1 MQGGDLLVSNDAV
14 FLKTVS
20 GLEKVEVIY
29 NRISDQWLDP
39 MVFRRDSMLGVAGLV
54 HCIRKGTVAV
64 VNAHWFAAFRRPGPF
79 AIRRT
84 DH

>member
-1 MQGGDLLVSNDAV
+1 MNSAGRGGDLLVLNDAV

-39 MVFRRDSMLGVAGLV
+39 MVFRRDSVLGVAGSS
-54 HCIRKGTVAV
+54 I
-64 VNAHWFAAFRRPGPF
+64 AFGRERW
-79 AIRRT
+79 R
-84 DH
+84 